1 MSPSA
6 GSFARKASGSRRNS
20 KQAAYDEHVVAVC
33 HSRIPACVSILPERT
48 SSRPHVTQPS
58 LARHRG
64 PLTQDVEETMA
75 PVTRELVFA

>member
-1 MSPSA
+1 VKPYR
-6 GSFARKASGSRRNS
+6 GLVLVGRISRHR
-20 KQAAYDEHVVAVC
+20 
-33 HSRIPACVSILPERT
+33 RPLFSIVPERT
-48 SSRPHVTQPS
+48 SSRRDVTQPS